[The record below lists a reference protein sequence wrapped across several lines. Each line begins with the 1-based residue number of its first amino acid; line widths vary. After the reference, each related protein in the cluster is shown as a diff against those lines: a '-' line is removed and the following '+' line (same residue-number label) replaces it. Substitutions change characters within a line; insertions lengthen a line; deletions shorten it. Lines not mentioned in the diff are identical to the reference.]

1 MVLPPPLQDVFVPL
15 VNVRALQFVPASAV
29 TEVSRDEWV
38 RRAHGTGP
46 RLDRSHTSDDW
57 SAQRV
62 AHNAPNLKQVTR
74 SGVSWPNRRRAL
86 PPCEDAVSAGAEL
99 NIDTMRQHAAL
110 RSVKSAG
117 NA

>member
-1 MVLPPPLQDVFVPL
+1 MPL
-15 VNVRALQFVPASAV
+15 VNVQALQFVPASRV
-29 TEVSRDEWV
+29 TEVSRDSGCGVPTE
-38 RRAHGTGP
+38 TGP

-62 AHNAPNLKQVTR
+62 AHNAANLKQVTR
-74 SGVSWPNRRRAL
+74 SGVSWLSPPRAL

-99 NIDTMRQHAAL
+99 NIDTMRQHAAS
-110 RSVKSAG
+110 RTVKSVR